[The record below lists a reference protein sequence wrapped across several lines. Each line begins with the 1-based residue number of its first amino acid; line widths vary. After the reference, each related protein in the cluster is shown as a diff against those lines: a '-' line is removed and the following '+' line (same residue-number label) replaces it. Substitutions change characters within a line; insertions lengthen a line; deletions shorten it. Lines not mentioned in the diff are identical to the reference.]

1 MQQKYHYKKNDVNV
15 KKVENVYQK
24 RPENHEVFKSLNAA
38 GFVELCHKSS
48 IKKLNEEN
56 LQMSSTFTKPS
67 KIFNL

>member
-1 MQQKYHYKKNDVNV
+1 MKPKNHHKKNDVKV
-15 KKVENVYQK
+15 KKIENIYQK

-48 IKKLNEEN
+48 IKKLDEKN
-56 LQMSSTFTKPS
+56 LQKSSLFTKPS